1 MASLGDQQISN
12 LNDSAYQRI
21 LAQFQGEWVSRLN
34 VDQMF
39 VLIDGVLPFE
49 ACLYYQVLPLFLDG
63 NRLHL
68 GTVSPDD
75 TSASEYVRRIISYL
89 NYSLVSH
96 PISSEALRVVLTA
109 YLNYAGSQPRRDS
122 FSYGH
127 YRHPS
132 RQQDRDVSPSERLTL
147 IVDSPDDLYNPKAE
161 PAKASSEPAPG
172 PPFQESVGH
181 SHSVAPAETAS
192 RPEDAIPSQ
201 AVKPIPDQPTPDQP
215 NQIEMPAPPI
225 ASRRVASQHKSQ
237 HKSQPTPSQSLAFL
251 NIDAHHLE
259 SPIEV
264 LTSLPP
270 LAMLQELLARVLLGG
285 IGRLYF
291 ECYPQHGRIVWSQNG
306 VLQSVLDNLEPSL
319 FQGII
324 QELKVMANASPTPVK
339 QAQQIDIEY
348 VYERSGILLRFR
360 FMPGQH
366 GEEATVQVLRGA
378 ALKFHQRQQLG
389 RLEKDAITMAKQLQ
403 NKLNEIR
410 TKAYADPDLIEARVE
425 SLPKLLD
432 LLKGIEQQLDAFEE
446 K

>member
-1 MASLGDQQISN
+1 MASLGDQQISSFG
-12 LNDSAYQRI
+12 DSAYQRI

-63 NRLHL
+63 SRLHL

-96 PISSEALRVVLTA
+96 SISSEALRVVLTD
-109 YLNYAGSQPRRDS
+109 YLNYAGSQPASRRRDS

-147 IVDSPDDLYNPKAE
+147 IVDSPDDLYSQGEHGQRQHSQNAA
-161 PAKASSEPAPG
+161 PAKTASSPN
-172 PPFQESVGH
+172 SN
-181 SHSVAPAETAS
+181 
-192 RPEDAIPSQ
+192 DAIPSQ
-201 AVKPIPDQPTPDQP
+201 AAKPIPNQLTPDQP
-215 NQIEMPAPPI
+215 NQIEMPAPPM
-225 ASRRVASQHKSQ
+225 ASRKIASQHESQ
-237 HKSQPTPSQSLAFL
+237 HKPQPTPGQSLAFL

-291 ECYPQHGRIVWSQNG
+291 ECYPRRIVWSQNG
-306 VLQSVLDNLEPSL
+306 VLQSVLDNLELSS

-324 QELKVMANASPTPVK
+324 QELKVMANASPAPVK

-410 TKAYADPDLIEARVE
+410 AKAYADPDLIETRVE

>member
-1 MASLGDQQISN
+1 MDIIVIPRAS
-12 LNDSAYQRI
+12 RI
-21 LAQFQGEWVSRLN
+21 A
-34 VDQMF
+34 
-39 VLIDGVLPFE
+39 
-49 ACLYYQVLPLFLDG
+49 
-63 NRLHL
+63 
-68 GTVSPDD
+68 
-75 TSASEYVRRIISYL
+75 
-89 NYSLVSH
+89 
-96 PISSEALRVVLTA
+96 
-109 YLNYAGSQPRRDS
+109 
-122 FSYGH
+122 
-127 YRHPS
+127 
-132 RQQDRDVSPSERLTL
+132 TL

-161 PAKASSEPAPG
+161 SERAISEPAPV
-172 PPFQESVGH
+172 PPPLADPVKRHEPSPIAAQEATGH
-181 SHSVAPAETAS
+181 SQGEHGQRQHSQNAAPAKTAS
-192 RPEDAIPSQ
+192 SPNSNDAIPSQ
-201 AVKPIPDQPTPDQP
+201 AAKPIPNQLTPDQP
-215 NQIEMPAPPI
+215 NQIEMPAPPM
-225 ASRRVASQHKSQ
+225 ASRKIASQHESQ
-237 HKSQPTPSQSLAFL
+237 HKPQPTPGQSLAFL

-291 ECYPQHGRIVWSQNG
+291 ECYPRHGRIVWSQNG
-306 VLQSVLDNLEPSL
+306 VLQSVLDNLELSS

-324 QELKVMANASPTPVK
+324 QELKVMANASPAPVK

-410 TKAYADPDLIEARVE
+410 AKAYADPDLIETRVE